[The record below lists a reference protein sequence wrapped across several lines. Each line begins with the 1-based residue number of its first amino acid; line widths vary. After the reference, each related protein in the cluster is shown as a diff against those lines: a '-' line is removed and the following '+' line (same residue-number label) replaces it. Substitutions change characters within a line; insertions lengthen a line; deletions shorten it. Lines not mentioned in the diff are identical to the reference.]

1 MNNVKLLIAE
11 RDHHE
16 RMALE
21 WLISAYSLPVSNLF
35 AASTLQE
42 TMTILEKEAP
52 DILYIELDMIP
63 NENWALMTR
72 YVKSFC
78 QKIIA
83 VTAEATFERAKQAIE
98 WQSVDLL
105 VKPLDPVKI
114 KHCLQTAL
122 SLAAYR
128 ETVNI
133 PPSFHDERLSYS
145 SLFLQEE
152 QTAGDVSL
160 MLLQTENPEKLT
172 ELVRFLTYYPFRK
185 HPVILP
191 LTDMVVCLFRS
202 PTNDMKEEAW
212 KILRDWEAASIEPL
226 AAVIIPSDSGKTTV
240 RDMYQTARRLLEV
253 TFFIGYRQVILPKT
267 AYECWREMDP
277 FLTPSEQ
284 REWIDMLNRFDKQKI
299 KQWMHNEFLHIETPF
314 PNPEMLRTRLTS
326 ILAQIRRFMKTY
338 QLDQQEMEQSYM
350 KIFAEI
356 LYNRVL
362 YRIVQEMLLFLY
374 GLLDRAKQAEALS
387 KKDVIEKG
395 ISYIE
400 AHFADPDLTLDKVA
414 EAVGR
419 SPAYYSHLLMKKHG
433 MSFRQILANTRIK
446 EAKRLLT
453 ATHLSIKEIA
463 HQVGFRNPNY
473 FTRLF
478 KETTT
483 MTPRE
488 YRMYKWNEQH

>member
-1 MNNVKLLIAE
+1 VNKVKLLIAE

-16 RMALE
+16 RIAIE
-21 WLISAYSLPVSNLF
+21 WLISAYSLPINNVF
-35 AASTLQE
+35 TASTLQE

-105 VKPLDPVKI
+105 VKPLEPLKI

-128 ETVNI
+128 ETANLAH
-133 PPSFHDERLSYS
+133 SSCDERFSYR

-152 QTAGDVSL
+152 QTAGNVAL
-160 MLLQTENPEKLT
+160 MLLQTENRQKLT
-172 ELVRFLTYYPFRK
+172 ELVPFLTYYPFRE

-191 LTDMVVCLFRS
+191 LTDMVVCLFPS
-202 PTNDMKEEAW
+202 PTNDMKEETW

-226 AAVIIPSDSGKTTV
+226 AAVIIPPDSGKTTV

-284 REWIDMLNRFDKQKI
+284 REWIDMLNRFDKEKI

-338 QLDQQEMEQSYM
+338 QLDQQEMEQYYM

-374 GLLDRAKQAEALS
+374 ELLDRAKQVEALS

-433 MSFRQILANTRIK
+433 MSFRQLLTNTRIK
-446 EAKRLLT
+446 EAMRLLT
-453 ATHLSIKEIA
+453 ATELSIKEIA

-478 KETTT
+478 KEATT

-488 YRMYKWNEQH
+488 YRMYKWNELH

>member
-1 MNNVKLLIAE
+1 VNNVKLLIAD

-16 RMALE
+16 RIAVE
-21 WLISAYSLPVSNLF
+21 WLISTYSLPINNVF
-35 AASTLQE
+35 KASTLQE

-63 NENWALMTR
+63 NEIWPLMTR

-78 QKIIA
+78 QKILA

-105 VKPLDPVKI
+105 VKPLDPLKI
-114 KHCLQTAL
+114 KHCLQMAL
-122 SLAAYR
+122 SLAAYS
-128 ETVNI
+128 ETANLAH
-133 PPSFHDERLSYS
+133 SSNDERFSYR

-152 QTAGDVSL
+152 QTAGNVAL
-160 MLLQTENPEKLT
+160 MLLQTENHQKLT
-172 ELVRFLTYYPFRK
+172 ELVRFLTYYPFRE

-191 LTDMVVCLFRS
+191 LTDMIVCLFQS
-202 PTNDMKEEAW
+202 PTKDLKEEAW

-226 AAVIIPSDSGKTTV
+226 ASVIIPPDSGKTTV

-267 AYECWREMDP
+267 TYECWREMDP

-284 REWIDMLNRFDKQKI
+284 REWIEMLNRFDKQKI

-314 PNPEMLRTRLTS
+314 PNPEMMRTRLTS

-338 QLDQQEMEQSYM
+338 QLDQQDMEQYYM

-362 YRIVQEMLLFLY
+362 YRIVQDMLLFLY
-374 GLLDRAKQAEALS
+374 ELIDRAKQAEALS

-400 AHFADPDLTLDKVA
+400 THFADPDLTLAKVA

-419 SPAYYSHLLMKKHG
+419 SPAYYSHLLTKKHG
-433 MSFRQILANTRIK
+433 MSFRQLLANTRIK

-453 ATHLSIKEIA
+453 TTQLSIKEIA
-463 HQVGFRNPNY
+463 HQVGIRNPNY

-478 KETTT
+478 KEMTT

-488 YRMYKWNEQH
+488 YRMYKENELH